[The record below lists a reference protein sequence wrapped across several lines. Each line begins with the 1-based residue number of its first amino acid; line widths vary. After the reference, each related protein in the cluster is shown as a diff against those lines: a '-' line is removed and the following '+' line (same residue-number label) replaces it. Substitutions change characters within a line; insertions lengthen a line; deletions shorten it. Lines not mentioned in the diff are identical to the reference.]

1 MSKDSTKHMIRKFN
15 EHSEQSDFE
24 TLRKGLLFKLDRMV
38 EEYEDFTNDVSP
50 KHWRTT
56 GHHLTELRKMRED
69 ILRMSEITPD
79 EKEID
84 WVKKSRFQ

>member
-1 MSKDSTKHMIRKFN
+1 MIRKFN

-24 TLRKGLLFKLDRMV
+24 TLRKGVLFKLDRLV
-38 EEYEDFTNDVSP
+38 QEYEDFINDVSP

-69 ILRMSEITPD
+69 ILRMSEITSD
-79 EKEID
+79 EKEVD
-84 WVKKSRFQ
+84 WVKKSRL

>member
-1 MSKDSTKHMIRKFN
+1 MIRKFN

-24 TLRKGLLFKLDRMV
+24 TLRKGVLFKLDRLV
-38 EEYEDFTNDVSP
+38 QEYEDFINDVSP

-69 ILRMSEITPD
+69 ILRMGEITSD
-79 EKEID
+79 EKEVD
-84 WVKKSRFQ
+84 WVKKSRLQ

>member
-1 MSKDSTKHMIRKFN
+1 MIRKFN